1 MIFKSESFKA
11 LNKFLS
17 ALFLFVLI
25 LLPSFNVVAQGVH
38 HPQED
43 LVAIPELTQRVVDLT
58 NTLTESQVRS
68 LGSKLSAFESVKGSQ
83 IAVLIVETTAPEDI
97 AQYSIRVV
105 DKWKLG
111 RTKIDDGVLLVI
123 AKKDRHIRLE
133 VGYGLE
139 GVLNDATSKRI
150 ISETISP
157 LFKKGLYF
165 EGINAGVDQIIA
177 LLNQESFPENKGQ
190 NQSIDQN
197 GILLIAF
204 IFALFIGGILRKI
217 FGNGLAGII
226 VGIAAGSLAW
236 VISQMVG
243 ISILAAFI
251 GFIATFIGNVGGP
264 FIWGGGSGFPGSRG
278 GNDNFSGGGGGFGG
292 GGASGNW

>member
-1 MIFKSESFKA
+1 MIFKSKTFQA

-17 ALFLFVLI
+17 ALFLFGSI
-25 LLPSFNVVAQGVH
+25 LLHSFNVGAQGVI
-38 HPQED
+38 QLQGD
-43 LVAIPELTQRVVDLT
+43 LAVIPELTQRVVDLT
-58 NTLTESQVRS
+58 NTLTESQVQLLS
-68 LGSKLSAFESVKGSQ
+68 SKLSTFEAEKGSQ

-97 AQYSIRVV
+97 SQYSIRVV

-111 RTKIDDGVLLVI
+111 RAKIDDGVLLVI
-123 AKKDRHIRLE
+123 AKKDRRIRLE

-139 GVLNDATSKRI
+139 GLLNDATSKRI

-157 LFKKGLYF
+157 LFKKGYYF
-165 EGINAGVDQIIA
+165 EGINAGTDQIIT
-177 LLNQESFPENKGQ
+177 LVNKESLPENKGQ

-197 GILLIAF
+197 GILLITF
-204 IFALFIGGILRKI
+204 ILALFVGGILKTI
-217 FGNGLAGII
+217 FGSGLAGII
-226 VGIAAGSLAW
+226 TGIATGSLAW

-264 FIWGGGSGFPGSRG
+264 FIWGGGSGFSGGRG

-292 GGASGNW
+292 GGASGDW

>member
-1 MIFKSESFKA
+1 MIFKSKTFQA

-17 ALFLFVLI
+17 ALFLFGSI
-25 LLPSFNVVAQGVH
+25 LLYPFNVGAQGVI
-38 HPQED
+38 QLQGD
-43 LVAIPELTQRVVDLT
+43 LVVIPELTQRVVDLT
-58 NTLTESQVRS
+58 NTLTKSQLQLLS
-68 LGSKLSAFESVKGSQ
+68 SKLSTFEAEKGSQ

-97 AQYSIRVV
+97 SQYSIRVV

-123 AKKDRHIRLE
+123 AKKDRRIRLE

-157 LFKKGLYF
+157 LFKQGLYF
-165 EGINAGVDQIIA
+165 EGINAGADQIIA
-177 LLNQESFPENKGQ
+177 LINKESLPENKGQ
-190 NQSIDQN
+190 NLLIDQN
-197 GILLIAF
+197 GILLITF
-204 IFALFIGGILRKI
+204 ILALFVGGILKTI
-217 FGNGLAGII
+217 FGSGLAGII
-226 VGIAAGSLAW
+226 TGIAAGSLTW

-251 GFIATFIGNVGGP
+251 GFIATYIGNVGGP
-264 FIWGGGSGFPGSRG
+264 FIGGSGFSGGRG
-278 GNDNFSGGGGGFGG
+278 RNDNFSGGGGGFGG
-292 GGASGNW
+292 GGASGDW